1 MAAKSQPSAAGSGE
15 LTGGYLVSLGGI
27 GAGILALLCFADPV
41 VVVPAPV

>member
-1 MAAKSQPSAAGSGE
+1 MAAKSQPSAAGGGE